1 MTNITND
8 KSTVYSSLRI
18 MMISKILV
26 QLLRWCSTFIVIR
39 ILVPED
45 FAITSLAFALA
56 GFLNTFSTFGLG
68 TAVIQAK
75 DITRSQLE
83 VIFGSI
89 VLLNLFLFSLTWG
102 GASLVANFY
111 NMQELEQVLKVFSFN
126 FLIIMLLSIPNSLMT
141 KEMRFKSLGKIEIF
155 SAAIGAITA
164 LYLAT
169 HDYGYWTIIFGGMST
184 TLTKMLLTNIYNP
197 ILLKPRFNYNEV
209 KPFLHFG
216 GYLMLSGIV
225 WQIYVSIDV
234 LIAGKFWPSKE
245 LGVYVVALQ
254 IAVLPLN
261 KILPTIKQV
270 AMPAYSKIQTDKTLT
285 KSYMLKSMTLAMSFA
300 FPVFFGLASVAE
312 LLVPLVLGEK
322 WQLAI
327 NPFMLLCF
335 MMPMRMLA
343 ELYSPAINSIGK
355 PHIVFKNELFILV
368 ILVPSFLIG
377 LQWGAIGLA
386 ASWLTVFP
394 IITLLISYNYC
405 KVLKI
410 NLFRIFIIIIPPI
423 IFSIILFL
431 VVKATIILGS
441 GIFNDITLLTLAII
455 MGGITYILLM
465 YLDDKKLLR
474 EYRQLFFKR

>member
-1 MTNITND
+1 MTNKT
-8 KSTVYSSLRI
+8 KSKLTIYSSLRI

-45 FAITSLAFALA
+45 FAITSLAFALT
-56 GFLNTFSTFGLG
+56 GFLNIFSTFGLG

-89 VLLNLFLFSLTWG
+89 VLLNLFIFSLIWS
-102 GASLVANFY
+102 GAGFVANFY
-111 NMQELEQVLKVFSFN
+111 DMQELELVLKVFSFN
-126 FLIIMLLSIPNSLMT
+126 FLIIMFLSIPSSLMT
-141 KEMRFKSLGKIEIF
+141 KEMQFKSLGKIEIM

-164 LYLAT
+164 LYLVT

-216 GYLMLSGIV
+216 GYLMLSGIA
-225 WQIYVSIDV
+225 WQTYVSIDV

-270 AMPAYSKIQTDKTLT
+270 AMPAYSKIQTDKKLT
-285 KSYMLKSMTLAMSFA
+285 KSYMLKSMELAMSFA
-300 FPVFFGLASVAE
+300 FPVFFGLASVAD

-322 WQLAI
+322 WVSAV

-335 MMPMRMLA
+335 MRMLT
-343 ELYSPAINSIGK
+343 ELYSPAINSLGK

-368 ILVPSFLIG
+368 CLIPSFLIG

-386 ASWLTVFP
+386 SSWLIAFP
-394 IITLLISYNYC
+394 IITFLISYNYC

-410 NLFRIFIIIIPPI
+410 NLYQIFIIIIPPI
-423 IFSIILFL
+423 IFSIIIFIT
-431 VVKATIILGS
+431 VKATIIAGS
-441 GIFNDITLLTLAII
+441 GMLNKIALLAVAIAIGGATYTLLI
-455 MGGITYILLM
+455 
-465 YLDDKKLLR
+465 YLDNKNLLR
-474 EYRQLFFKR
+474 EYRKLFFKR